1 EVQRVSTI
9 MGVSS
14 AEGHAWVDAAE
25 LSGVS
30 ANAFTQAARVMNTQV
45 ASGGKALQAM
55 GISMRDAG
63 GDIKSTGDLIEES
76 ITKLESYSASAERN
90 ALAQKTLG
98 RAWID
103 LVANGNE
110 LLAMVDRTKE
120 EFAGAGSAENTLV
133 AQTKQLQAANAEMKI
148 SWDAIVQSAGPAL
161 IHIMRSV
168 ADSVGYVTAAA
179 LEAAAA
185 IQSMFTMASH
195 AGDVAS
201 GIGKMLAGGG
211 SENPLTDPSAS
222 ESIKAGWDQI
232 TGAVKAAGDE
242 ANKFSD
248 KAKEIDDRFLQQ
260 RERIW
265 NPPGITGVSPGTQPG
280 AAPAPAMPG
289 KGGGGG
295 RGGGGGG
302 ADPLEAMQ
310 NKLADIQPEMDKL
323 NQEFSKMGSEATMAA
338 KASSDSFDTLKARA
352 TQDWTVMT
360 GDYKRFTDA
369 LKAGNADAAK
379 SAEQDWHT
387 ATQKFQQDWDAAKA
401 KAQQDMQQIKSTADQ
416 ISGEISGVLNS
427 AISGKLNWQQEF
439 TKILEKMLDAMI
451 KYCTQMVVRWAVA
464 EEQKIAVTTSGEAE
478 GLAVQKAANTQ
489 AGFSDAVTAA
499 KGAYSSASQIPY
511 IGWILGPAAA
521 AAAFAGVEAFGSA
534 AGGAVIPPGTNPR
547 LQLHENEMVL
557 PSGISRGM
565 QEMIRGGG
573 YGGGGNTANI
583 NMHMQSLDPRTM
595 SDIMMGSHDMITSV
609 VARGIRGGMTPYTG

>member
-1 EVQRVSTI
+1 MADNDYQVLISADATGLTGAMQEASEATEELKGHLEGVGEAGEGAEGGLDALKEKAGEAVETFAKLGEGLLGVSQLLGASVLGEAIHQTMEEFIELGTEVQRVSTI

-110 LLAMVDRTKE
+110 LLAMIDRTKE
-120 EFAGAGSAENTLV
+120 EFAGAGSVENTLV

-168 ADSVGYVTAAA
+168 ADSIAYVTAAA
-179 LEAAAA
+179 LEATAA

-222 ESIKAGWDQI
+222 ASIKAGWDQI
-232 TGAVKAAGDE
+232 AGAVKAAGDE

-248 KAKEIDDRFLQQ
+248 KAKEIDDGFLKQ

-280 AAPAPAMPG
+280 AVPAPAMPG

-295 RGGGGGG
+295 GRHGGGGGGG
-302 ADPLEAMQ
+302 ADDLEAMQ

-338 KASSDSFDTLKARA
+338 KASSDSFDTLK
-352 TQDWTVMT
+352 
-360 GDYKRFTDA
+360 
-369 LKAGNADAAK
+369 
-379 SAEQDWHT
+379 
-387 ATQKFQQDWDAAKA
+387 
-401 KAQQDMQQIKSTADQ
+401 
-416 ISGEISGVLNS
+416 
-427 AISGKLNWQQEF
+427 
-439 TKILEKMLDAMI
+439 
-451 KYCTQMVVRWAVA
+451 
-464 EEQKIAVTTSGEAE
+464 
-478 GLAVQKAANTQ
+478 
-489 AGFSDAVTAA
+489 
-499 KGAYSSASQIPY
+499 
-511 IGWILGPAAA
+511 
-521 AAAFAGVEAFGSA
+521 
-534 AGGAVIPPGTNPR
+534 
-547 LQLHENEMVL
+547 
-557 PSGISRGM
+557 
-565 QEMIRGGG
+565 
-573 YGGGGNTANI
+573 
-583 NMHMQSLDPRTM
+583 
-595 SDIMMGSHDMITSV
+595 
-609 VARGIRGGMTPYTG
+609 